1 MPAALWPQMGS
12 IFIAFALAVASA
24 ELHRRLIT
32 MSHRL
37 DIAQKRFLRSRNSV
51 NTAAGSA
58 QPCQAQPG
66 LRVVGAKK
74 RIRRKFDRDGGRKG
88 EFAGLALPCDLAARA
103 FKSALEGSTVSANVR
118 SPSCIHAR
126 NKPVFPRKRGKFH
139 QRMIKHGRGLL
150 KPRPHPIAKA
160 YPRQKECLRV

>member
-58 QPCQAQPG
+58 PAMPSPAWIAG
-66 LRVVGAKK
+66 SSARRNGFVASSIAMVVGRVNSPAS
-74 RIRRKFDRDGGRKG
+74 RC
-88 EFAGLALPCDLAARA
+88 LATSPARA
-103 FKSALEGSTVSANVR
+103 FKSALEGSTVSAKR
-118 SPSCIHAR
+118 AFAKLYSC
-126 NKPVFPRKRGKFH
+126 P
-139 QRMIKHGRGLL
+139 Q
-150 KPRPHPIAKA
+150 
-160 YPRQKECLRV
+160 